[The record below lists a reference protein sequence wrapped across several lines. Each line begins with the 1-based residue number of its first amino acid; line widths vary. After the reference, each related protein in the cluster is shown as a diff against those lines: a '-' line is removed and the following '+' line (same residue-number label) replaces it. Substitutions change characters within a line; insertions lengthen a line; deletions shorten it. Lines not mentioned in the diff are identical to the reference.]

1 MKHRQG
7 RYIPVEDLI
16 PGRITWGVLDT
27 KTDKLVEACGEC
39 EKYPEQWAKQR
50 ANQLNKKD

>member
-27 KTDKLVEACGEC
+27 KTNKLVEACGEC